1 MHDASLG
8 VERINWPERPVL
20 GPAGEAPRPPRR
32 PRVTVVLS
40 WVLGLLMLPLSVLPF
55 LAYAHFDRT
64 GNLLLL
70 RVERYFAD
78 PAAPALPPGEAAAY
92 AATAL
97 HYRDALA
104 VLALPEVID
113 GPGHPGALSP
123 ARFARDVR
131 MLEAAGYHAVAPE
144 QVVSWLDG
152 KTVLPENAV
161 LLTFD
166 AARADVV
173 LNAAPVLK
181 DVDMRATVFPVGGA
195 YEKNPVWFSSPE
207 QLREL
212 EGRFGW
218 SIGAFAAQNHGEIA
232 VDGGSAPYLS
242 ALEPGEDLDAV
253 RARARDEYA
262 GALRVADD
270 IGARP
275 AIAYAWPYGAWG
287 GDRRSNDP
295 GIGPINLEEARKVF
309 RLGFT
314 LDAQESFR
322 LLTRGDDPM
331 RVARLAVSAEWT
343 PAELL
348 ERLNVAAASSAP
360 VLDRATS

>member
-1 MHDASLG
+1 MRDASLADD
-8 VERINWPERPVL
+8 RINWPERVAL
-20 GPAGEAPRPPRR
+20 GPGGGAPRPPHR
-32 PRVTVVLS
+32 PTVKGVIS
-40 WVLGLLMLPLSVLPF
+40 WIVGLLALPLSVLPF
-55 LAYAHFDRT
+55 VAYTHFDRT

-78 PAAPALPPGEAAAY
+78 PAAPQLPPGEAAAY
-92 AATAL
+92 RATAL
-97 HYRDALA
+97 HFRDAVA

-113 GPGHPGALSP
+113 GPDHPGSLSP
-123 ARFARDVR
+123 ARFARHMR

-144 QVVSWLDG
+144 QVVDWLDG
-152 KTVLPENAV
+152 KTALPENAI

-181 DVDMRATVFPVGGA
+181 DVDMRATVFPIGGA

-207 QLREL
+207 QLRDL

-218 SIGAFAAQNHGEIA
+218 SIGAFAARNHGEIA
-232 VDGGSAPYLS
+232 VDGGAAPYLS
-242 ALEPGEDLDAV
+242 ALEPGEDLDQF
-253 RARARDEYA
+253 RARAHDEYA
-262 GALRVADD
+262 GALEAAND
-270 IGARP
+270 IGTRP

-287 GDRRSNDP
+287 GDRRANDP
-295 GIGPINLEEARKVF
+295 GIGPINLEEARQLF

-322 LLTRGDDPM
+322 LLTRADDPM
-331 RVARLAVSAEWT
+331 RAARLAVSAEWT
-343 PAELL
+343 PADLL
-348 ERLNVAAASSAP
+348 ERLNVAAAASAP
-360 VLDRATS
+360 VLDDATS

>member
-1 MHDASLG
+1 MQDASVG
-8 VERINWPERPVL
+8 DERINWPERIAL
-20 GPAGEAPRPPRR
+20 GPAGDAPRPPRR
-32 PRVTVVLS
+32 PRVISVVS
-40 WVLGLLMLPLSVLPF
+40 WIVGLLMLPLSVLPF
-55 LAYAHFDRT
+55 IAYTHFDRT

-78 PAAPALPPGEAAAY
+78 PAAPELPPGEAAMY

-123 ARFARDVR
+123 ARFARHMR

-152 KTVLPENAV
+152 KLVLPENAV

-181 DVDMRATVFPVGGA
+181 DVEMRATVFPIGGA

-212 EGRFGW
+212 ERRFGW
-218 SIGAFAAQNHGEIA
+218 SIGAFAAENHGEIA
-232 VDGGSAPYLS
+232 VEGGGSPYLS
-242 ALEPGEDLDAV
+242 ALEPGEDIDAF
-253 RARARDEYA
+253 RARAREEYA
-262 GALRVADD
+262 GALRAADD
-270 IGARP
+270 IGTRAP
-275 AIAYAWPYGAWG
+275 IAYAWPYGAWG
-287 GDRRSNDP
+287 GDRRTNDP
-295 GIGPINLEEARKVF
+295 GVGPINLEEARQLF

-322 LLTRGDDPM
+322 LLTRTDDPM
-331 RVARLAVSAEWT
+331 RVARLAVAADWT
-343 PAELL
+343 PADLL
-348 ERLNVAAASSAP
+348 ERLNVAAAASAP
-360 VLDRATS
+360 VLDDATS